1 MDIHPNA
8 RTSVWQRA
16 APALLMMIL
25 APTFTEL
32 LLGGTRLSTLIAF
45 PPVLLMEILVWGGGA
60 VLLRGLA
67 RKLKLGWNSLLLFAL
82 ALAVAEEFVIQ
93 QTSLAPLVIQLK
105 GVEWGRAGGI
115 NYVYAL
121 WALVYEAAWVVL
133 FPTLVGELVFPDRR
147 DETWLSTP
155 MAAVLAVLF
164 VLGAI
169 MAWFAWTHIARVK
182 TFHLPLYNPTR
193 IELSA
198 AIAVIVGLV
207 AWGITFP
214 PAFGRARRPAS
225 PAAVAV
231 FGGLWGV
238 VWFLLAVLAFGIA
251 PQLSA
256 PAVFAA
262 GVVVVL
268 VIVFVLPRWALDAA
282 WTPRHS
288 YCLFAGAL
296 TGAMS
301 ISFLG
306 FRGAAREDIVFKLVT
321 NAIALLLMVLLGRRM
336 AVRRADDAH
345 GLPTQEETCPD
356 S

>member
-1 MDIHPNA
+1 MDTQRELRMP
-8 RTSVWQRA
+8 VWTKA
-16 APALLMMIL
+16 APALLMMLL

-60 VLLRGLA
+60 VLLRALA
-67 RKLKLGWNSLLLFAL
+67 RKLKLGWSSLLLFAL

-133 FPTLVGELVFPDRR
+133 FPTVVAELVFPDRR
-147 DETWLSTP
+147 DGTWLSTP
-155 MAAVLAVLF
+155 MAVVLAILF

-193 IELSA
+193 VELVA
-198 AIAVIVGLV
+198 GIAVIVGLIV
-207 AWGITFP
+207 WGITFP
-214 PAFGRARRPAS
+214 PTFGRAWRPAS
-225 PAAVAV
+225 PAVV
-231 FGGLWGV
+231 GGLGCLWGV
-238 VWFLLAVLAFGIA
+238 LWFVLAVLAFGIA
-251 PQLSA
+251 PQMSA

-262 GVVVVL
+262 GAAVVL
-268 VIVFVLPRWALDAA
+268 IIVLVLPRWTSNAA
-282 WTPRHS
+282 WTQRHS
-288 YCLFAGAL
+288 YCLFTGAL

-306 FRGAAREDIVFKLVT
+306 FRGAAREDIVFKVVT
-321 NAIALLLMVLLGRRM
+321 NAIALLLMFFLGRKKT
-336 AVRRADDAH
+336 AVPH
-345 GLPTQEETCPD
+345 TQEETCPN

>member
-1 MDIHPNA
+1 MY
-8 RTSVWQRA
+8 TSWKSPGRVWDKV
-16 APALLMMIL
+16 APAMLMMVL

-60 VLLRGLA
+60 VLLRGLT
-67 RKLKLGWNSLLLFAL
+67 RKLELGWSSLLLFAL
-82 ALAVAEEFVIQ
+82 ALAIAEEFVIQ

-121 WALVYEAAWVVL
+121 WALVYEVAWVVL
-133 FPTLVGELVFPDRR
+133 FPTLVTELVFPHRR
-147 DETWLSTP
+147 GETWLNRP
-155 MAAVLAVLF
+155 MAAVLSILF
-164 VLGAI
+164 VLGAT

-182 TFHLPLYNPTR
+182 TFHLAIYNPTR
-193 IELSA
+193 FELSA
-198 AIAVIVGLV
+198 AIVVIGGLC
-207 AWGITFP
+207 AWSMTFP
-214 PAFGRARRPAS
+214 PTVSRTWRPVS
-225 PAAVAV
+225 PAVVALL
-231 FGGLWGV
+231 GGLWGAI
-238 VWFLLAVLAFGIA
+238 WFLLAVLAFGIA
-251 PQLSA
+251 PRLSA

-262 GVVVVL
+262 GAAVVL
-268 VIVFVLPRWALDAA
+268 TVVMVLPRWMSSAA
-282 WTPRHS
+282 WTPRHA

-296 TGAMS
+296 TGAML

-321 NAIALLLMVLLGRRM
+321 NAIALLLMFLLGRRM
-336 AVRRADDAH
+336 AMSC
-345 GLPTQEETCPD
+345 LQTQEEPCQD

>member
-1 MDIHPNA
+1 MK
-8 RTSVWQRA
+8 A

-25 APTFTEL
+25 APAFTEL

-45 PPVLLMEILVWGGGA
+45 PPVLLMEIMVWGGGA
-60 VLLRGLA
+60 VLLRALT

-105 GVEWGRAGGI
+105 GVEWGRAGGL

-133 FPTLVGELVFPDRR
+133 FPTLVAELVFPDRR
-147 DETWLSTP
+147 DETWLSKP
-155 MAAVLAVLF
+155 MTIILAILF
-164 VLGAI
+164 VLGAT
-169 MAWFAWTHIARVK
+169 MAWFAWTHIARVQ
-182 TFHLPLYNPTR
+182 TFHLPIYNPPR
-193 IELSA
+193 LELLA
-198 AIAVIVGLV
+198 AIVVIGGLFV
-207 AWGITFP
+207 WGVKFP
-214 PAFGRARRPAS
+214 PTFGRAWRPAG
-225 PAAVAV
+225 PAVVALL
-231 FGGLWGV
+231 GGVWGI

-251 PQLSA
+251 PRLSA

-262 GVVVVL
+262 GAAVVL
-268 VIVFVLPRWALDAA
+268 VIVLVLPRWASHAA
-282 WTPRHS
+282 WTQRHS

-296 TGAMS
+296 TGAMA

-306 FRGAAREDIVFKLVT
+306 FRGAAREDIVFKLAT
-321 NAIALLLMVLLGRRM
+321 NAIALLLMLSLGRRM
-336 AVRRADDAH
+336 VMRRPDQA
-345 GLPTQEETCPD
+345 LQTQEETCQD

>member
-1 MDIHPNA
+1 MDTQREL
-8 RTSVWQRA
+8 RTPVWTKA
-16 APALLMMIL
+16 APALLMMLL

-60 VLLRGLA
+60 VLLRALA
-67 RKLKLGWNSLLLFAL
+67 RKLKLGWSSLLLFAL

-133 FPTLVGELVFPDRR
+133 FPTLVAELVFPDRR
-147 DETWLSTP
+147 DGTWLSTP
-155 MAAVLAVLF
+155 MAVVLAILF
-164 VLGAI
+164 ILGAI

-193 IELSA
+193 VELVA
-198 AIAVIVGLV
+198 GIAVIVGLIV
-207 AWGITFP
+207 WGITFP
-214 PAFGRARRPAS
+214 PTFGRAWRPAS
-225 PAAVAV
+225 PAVV
-231 FGGLWGV
+231 GGLGGLWGV
-238 VWFLLAVLAFGIA
+238 LWFVLAVLAFGIA
-251 PQLSA
+251 PQISA

-262 GVVVVL
+262 GAVVL
-268 VIVFVLPRWALDAA
+268 LAIVLVLPRWASHAA
-282 WTPRHS
+282 WTQRHS
-288 YCLFAGAL
+288 YFLFTGAL

-306 FRGAAREDIVFKLVT
+306 FRGAAREDIMFKLVT
-321 NAIALLLMVLLGRRM
+321 NAIALLLMFFLGRKKT
-336 AVRRADDAH
+336 AVPH
-345 GLPTQEETCPD
+345 TQEETCPN

>member
-1 MDIHPNA
+1 
-8 RTSVWQRA
+8 
-16 APALLMMIL
+16 MMLL

-45 PPVLLMEILVWGGGA
+45 PPVLLMEILVGGGGA

-67 RKLKLGWNSLLLFAL
+67 RKLKLGWSSLLLFAL

-133 FPTLVGELVFPDRR
+133 FPTLVAELVFPDRR
-147 DETWLSTP
+147 DGTWLSTS
-155 MAAVLAVLF
+155 MAVVLAILF
-164 VLGAI
+164 VLGAV
-169 MAWFAWTHIARVK
+169 MAWFAWTHVARVK
-182 TFHLPLYNPTR
+182 TFHLPLYDPTR
-193 IELSA
+193 VELVTG
-198 AIAVIVGLV
+198 IAVIAGLIVG
-207 AWGITFP
+207 GITFP
-214 PAFGRARRPAS
+214 PTFGRARRPAS
-225 PAAVAV
+225 PAAVAGL
-231 FGGLWGV
+231 GGLWGV
-238 VWFLLAVLAFGIA
+238 LWFLLAVLAFGIA
-251 PQLSA
+251 PQVSA

-262 GVVVVL
+262 GAVVL
-268 VIVFVLPRWALDAA
+268 LIIVLVLPRWTSHAA
-282 WTPRHS
+282 WTQRHS

-296 TGAMS
+296 TGAMLA
-301 ISFLG
+301 SFLG

-321 NAIALLLMVLLGRRM
+321 NAIALLLMFFLGRKQT
-336 AVRRADDAH
+336 AVPH
-345 GLPTQEETCPD
+345 TQEETCPN

>member
-1 MDIHPNA
+1 MDIQPNA
-8 RTSVWQRA
+8 RTTVWQRA

-45 PPVLLMEILVWGGGA
+45 PPVLLMEILVWGGGG

-67 RKLKLGWNSLLLFAL
+67 RKLKLGWSSLLLFAL

-133 FPTLVGELVFPDRR
+133 FPTLVAELVFPDRR

-155 MAAVLAVLF
+155 MAVVLAILF

-169 MAWFAWTHIARVK
+169 MAWFAWTHIARVE
-182 TFHLPLYNPTR
+182 TFHLPLYNPTH

-198 AIAVIVGLV
+198 AIAVIAGSI

-214 PAFGRARRPAS
+214 PTFGSALRPAS
-225 PAAVAV
+225 PAVVALL
-231 FGGLWGV
+231 GGLWGV
-238 VWFLLAVLAFGIA
+238 LWFLLAVLAFGIA
-251 PQLSA
+251 PQISA

-262 GVVVVL
+262 GTVVL
-268 VIVFVLPRWALDAA
+268 LAIVLVLPRWTSHAA
-282 WTPRHS
+282 WTQRHS
-288 YCLFAGAL
+288 YFLFAGAL

-301 ISFLG
+301 ASFLG
-306 FRGAAREDIVFKLVT
+306 FRGAAREDIVFKVVT
-321 NAIALLLMVLLGRRM
+321 NAIALLLMFFLGRKQT
-336 AVRRADDAH
+336 AVPH
-345 GLPTQEETCPD
+345 TQEETCPN

>member
-1 MDIHPNA
+1 MK
-8 RTSVWQRA
+8 A
-16 APALLMMIL
+16 APAMLMMIL

-60 VLLRGLA
+60 VLLRALT

-105 GVEWGRAGGI
+105 GVEWGRAGGL

-133 FPTLVGELVFPDRR
+133 FPTLVAELVFPDRR
-147 DETWLSTP
+147 DETWLNKP
-155 MAAVLAVLF
+155 MAVVLSILF

-169 MAWFAWTHIARVK
+169 MAWFAWTHIARVQ
-182 TFHLPLYNPTR
+182 TFHLAIYNPTG
-193 IELSA
+193 IELLA
-198 AIAVIVGLV
+198 AVAVIGGLFV
-207 AWGITFP
+207 WGIKFP
-214 PAFGRARRPAS
+214 PSFGRARRPAS
-225 PAAVAV
+225 PAVVALL
-231 FGGLWGV
+231 GGLWGV

-262 GVVVVL
+262 GAAVVL
-268 VIVFVLPRWALDAA
+268 VIVTVLPRWASDAA
-282 WTPRHS
+282 WTQRHS
-288 YCLFAGAL
+288 YFLFTGAL
-296 TGAMS
+296 TGAMA

-306 FRGAAREDIVFKLVT
+306 FRGAAREDIVFKAAT
-321 NAIALLLMVLLGRRM
+321 NAIALLLMFLLGRRM
-336 AVRRADDAH
+336 ATRRPHDM
-345 GLPTQEETCPD
+345 LQTQEETCQD

>member
-1 MDIHPNA
+1 M
-8 RTSVWQRA
+8 
-16 APALLMMIL
+16 LMMIL

-60 VLLRGLA
+60 VLLRALT

-93 QTSLAPLVIQLK
+93 QTSLAPLVIQLM
-105 GVEWGRAGGI
+105 GVEWGRAGGL

-133 FPTLVGELVFPDRR
+133 FPTLVAELVFPHRR
-147 DETWLSTP
+147 DETWLNKP
-155 MAAVLAVLF
+155 MAVILAILF

-169 MAWFAWTHIARVK
+169 MAWFAWTHIARVQ
-182 TFHLPLYNPTR
+182 TFHLAIYNPTR
-193 IELSA
+193 IELLA
-198 AIAVIVGLV
+198 ALAVIGGLFV
-207 AWGITFP
+207 WGIKFP
-214 PAFGRARRPAS
+214 PSFGRARPPAS
-225 PAAVAV
+225 PAVVALL
-231 FGGLWGV
+231 GGLWGV

-262 GVVVVL
+262 GAAVVL
-268 VIVFVLPRWALDAA
+268 VIVLVLPRWASDAA
-282 WTPRHS
+282 WTQRHS
-288 YCLFAGAL
+288 YFLFTGAL
-296 TGAMS
+296 TGAMA

-306 FRGAAREDIVFKLVT
+306 FRGAAREDIVFKVVT
-321 NAIALLLMVLLGRRM
+321 NAIALLLMFLLGRRM
-336 AVRRADDAH
+336 AVRRPDPT
-345 GLPTQEETCPD
+345 LQTQEETCQD

>member
-1 MDIHPNA
+1 MDIQPKA

-67 RKLKLGWNSLLLFAL
+67 RKLKLGWSSLLMFAL

-121 WALVYEAAWVVL
+121 WALAYEAAWVVL
-133 FPTLVGELVFPDRR
+133 FPTLVAELVFPDRR
-147 DETWLSTP
+147 DGTWVSTP
-155 MAAVLAVLF
+155 MTVVLAILF

-193 IELSA
+193 VELVA
-198 AIAVIVGLV
+198 AVAVIVGLI
-207 AWGITFP
+207 AWGIKFP
-214 PAFGRARRPAS
+214 PTFGSAWRPTS
-225 PAAVAV
+225 PVVVAGL
-231 FGGLWGV
+231 GGLWGV
-238 VWFLLAVLAFGIA
+238 LWFLLAVLAFGIA
-251 PQLSA
+251 PHLSA

-262 GVVVVL
+262 GAVVL
-268 VIVFVLPRWALDAA
+268 LIVVLVLPRWTLDAA
-282 WTPRHS
+282 WTQRHS
-288 YCLFAGAL
+288 YFLFAGAL
-296 TGAMS
+296 TGAML

-321 NAIALLLMVLLGRRM
+321 NAIALLLMFFLVRKKT
-336 AVRRADDAH
+336 AVPH
-345 GLPTQEETCPD
+345 TQEETCPN

>member
-1 MDIHPNA
+1 MDIQPNA
-8 RTSVWQRA
+8 RTTVWQRA

-67 RKLKLGWNSLLLFAL
+67 RKLKLGWSSLLLFAL

-93 QTSLAPLVIQLK
+93 QTSLAPLVIQIK

-133 FPTLVGELVFPDRR
+133 FPTLVAELVFPDRR
-147 DETWLSTP
+147 DGTWLSTP
-155 MAAVLAVLF
+155 MAVVLAILF

-193 IELSA
+193 VELGA
-198 AIAVIVGLV
+198 GIAVIVGLI
-207 AWGITFP
+207 AWGIQFP
-214 PAFGRARRPAS
+214 PAFGRAWRPAS
-225 PAAVAV
+225 PAVVAGL
-231 FGGLWGV
+231 GGLWGV
-238 VWFLLAVLAFGIA
+238 LWFLLAVLAFGIA

-262 GVVVVL
+262 GAAVLLIVVL
-268 VIVFVLPRWALDAA
+268 VLPRWTSHAA
-282 WTPRHS
+282 WSQRHS
-288 YCLFAGAL
+288 YFLFAGAL
-296 TGAMS
+296 TGAML

-306 FRGAAREDIVFKLVT
+306 FRDAAREDIVFKLVT
-321 NAIALLLMVLLGRRM
+321 NAIALLLMFFLGRRKT
-336 AVRRADDAH
+336 AVPH
-345 GLPTQEETCPD
+345 TQEETCPN

>member
-1 MDIHPNA
+1 M
-8 RTSVWQRA
+8 
-16 APALLMMIL
+16 LMMIL
-25 APTFTEL
+25 APAFTEL

-67 RKLKLGWNSLLLFAL
+67 RKLRLGWNSLLLFAL

-105 GVEWGRAGGI
+105 GVEWGRAGGL
-115 NYVYAL
+115 NFVYAL

-133 FPTLVGELVFPDRR
+133 FPTLVAELVFPDRR
-147 DETWLSTP
+147 GETWLNKP
-155 MAAVLAVLF
+155 MAVILSILF

-169 MAWFAWTHIARVK
+169 MAWFAWTHIARVQ
-182 TFHLPLYNPTR
+182 TFHLAIYNPPR
-193 IELSA
+193 LA
-198 AIAVIVGLV
+198 LLGAIVAIGGLFV
-207 AWGITFP
+207 WGIKFP
-214 PAFGRARRPAS
+214 PTFGRAWRPAG
-225 PAAVAV
+225 PAVVALL
-231 FGGLWGV
+231 GGVWGI

-251 PQLSA
+251 PSLSA

-262 GVVVVL
+262 GAAVVL
-268 VIVFVLPRWALDAA
+268 VIVLVLPRWASDAK
-282 WTPRHS
+282 WTQRHS
-288 YCLFAGAL
+288 YFLFTGAL
-296 TGAMS
+296 TGAMA

-321 NAIALLLMVLLGRRM
+321 NAIALLLMLLLGRRM
-336 AVRRADDAH
+336 AVGRPDNA
-345 GLPTQEETCPD
+345 LQTQEETCQD

>member
-1 MDIHPNA
+1 
-8 RTSVWQRA
+8 
-16 APALLMMIL
+16 
-25 APTFTEL
+25 
-32 LLGGTRLSTLIAF
+32 
-45 PPVLLMEILVWGGGA
+45 
-60 VLLRGLA
+60 
-67 RKLKLGWNSLLLFAL
+67 LFAL

-133 FPTLVGELVFPDRR
+133 FPTLVAELVFPDRR

-155 MAAVLAVLF
+155 MAVVLAILF

-193 IELSA
+193 VELVA
-198 AIAVIVGLV
+198 AIAVIAGLI

-214 PAFGRARRPAS
+214 PTFGSARRPAG
-225 PAAVAV
+225 PAAVAGL
-231 FGGLWGV
+231 GGLWGV
-238 VWFLLAVLAFGIA
+238 LWFLLAVLAFGIA

-256 PAVFAA
+256 PGVFVA
-262 GVVVVL
+262 GALVL
-268 VIVFVLPRWALDAA
+268 LAIALVLPRWTSHAA
-282 WTPRHS
+282 WTQRHS
-288 YCLFAGAL
+288 YFLFAGAL

-301 ISFLG
+301 ASFLG
-306 FRGAAREDIVFKLVT
+306 FRGAAREDIVFKVVT
-321 NAIALLLMVLLGRRM
+321 NAIALLLMFFLGRKKT
-336 AVRRADDAH
+336 AVPH
-345 GLPTQEETCPD
+345 TQEETCPN

>member
-1 MDIHPNA
+1 MDIQPNA
-8 RTSVWQRA
+8 RTTVWQRA
-16 APALLMMIL
+16 APALLMMLL

-67 RKLKLGWNSLLLFAL
+67 RKLKLGWSSVLLFAL

-105 GVEWGRAGGI
+105 GVEWGRAGGV

-133 FPTLVGELVFPDRR
+133 FPTLVAEMVFPDRR
-147 DETWLSTP
+147 DGTWLSAP
-155 MAAVLAVLF
+155 MAAVLAILF

-182 TFHLPLYNPTR
+182 TFHLPLYDPTR
-193 IELSA
+193 VELVTG
-198 AIAVIVGLV
+198 IAVIVGLIV
-207 AWGITFP
+207 WGIKFP
-214 PAFGRARRPAS
+214 PTFGRAWRPAS
-225 PAAVAV
+225 PAVVAGL
-231 FGGLWGV
+231 GGLWGV
-238 VWFLLAVLAFGIA
+238 LWFLLAVLAFGIA
-251 PQLSA
+251 PQVSA
-256 PAVFAA
+256 PGVFTA
-262 GVVVVL
+262 GAVVL
-268 VIVFVLPRWALDAA
+268 LIIVLVLPRWTSHAA
-282 WTPRHS
+282 WTQRHS

-296 TGAMS
+296 TGAMLA
-301 ISFLG
+301 SFLG

-321 NAIALLLMVLLGRRM
+321 NAIAFLLMFFLGRKQT
-336 AVRRADDAH
+336 AVPH
-345 GLPTQEETCPD
+345 TQEETCPN

>member
-1 MDIHPNA
+1 MDIQPNA
-8 RTSVWQRA
+8 RTTVWQRA
-16 APALLMMIL
+16 APALLMMLL

-45 PPVLLMEILVWGGGA
+45 PPVLLMELLVWGGGA

-67 RKLKLGWNSLLLFAL
+67 RKLKLGWSSLLLFAL

-133 FPTLVGELVFPDRR
+133 FPTLVAELVFPDRR
-147 DETWLSTP
+147 DGTWLSTP
-155 MAAVLAVLF
+155 MAVVLAVLF
-164 VLGAI
+164 VLGAV

-182 TFHLPLYNPTR
+182 TFHLPIYNPTR
-193 IELSA
+193 VELVTG
-198 AIAVIVGLV
+198 IAVIVGLI
-207 AWGITFP
+207 AWGIKFP
-214 PAFGRARRPAS
+214 PTFGSARRPAG
-225 PAAVAV
+225 PAAVAGL
-231 FGGLWGV
+231 GGLWGV
-238 VWFLLAVLAFGIA
+238 LWFLLAVLAFGIA

-262 GVVVVL
+262 GAAVVL
-268 VIVFVLPRWALDAA
+268 IIVLVLPRWTSHAA
-282 WTPRHS
+282 WTQRHS

-321 NAIALLLMVLLGRRM
+321 NAIALLLMFFLGRKKT
-336 AVRRADDAH
+336 AVPH
-345 GLPTQEETCPD
+345 TQEETCPN